1 MTVGSKNKQKTTL
14 IKSVCGTKNAPALPP
29 WWCMEYTH
37 HPLLVTDNNTLHG
50 LLYYC
55 CTCKCLLLVRRFTCS
70 LCLAHHLKQKQKYQ
84 FSILF
89 LFLLFYKNRFAKEI
103 CTCNVFYSSWL
114 QFISS
119 RYARRQ
125 CMLMMS
131 SNDIPVKVQWH
142 QRH

>member
-1 MTVGSKNKQKTTL
+1 MVQRMRQP
-14 IKSVCGTKNAPALPP
+14 CLPDGA
-29 WWCMEYTH
+29 W
-37 HPLLVTDNNTLHG
+37 NTLT
-50 LLYYC
+50 LPSWLQITTPCTDYC
-55 CTCKCLLLVRRFTCS
+55 IIVVLASVLLLVRRFTCS
-70 LCLAHHLKQKQKYQ
+70 LCLAHHLKQNKKNYQ

>member
-1 MTVGSKNKQKTTL
+1 MWYKECASPASLVVHGNILTLPSWLQITTPCTDYCIIVVL
-14 IKSVCGTKNAPALPP
+14 ASV
-29 WWCMEYTH
+29 
-37 HPLLVTDNNTLHG
+37 
-50 LLYYC
+50 
-55 CTCKCLLLVRRFTCS
+55 LLLVRRFTCS
-70 LCLAHHLKQKQKYQ
+70 LCLAHHLKQNKNYQ

>member
-1 MTVGSKNKQKTTL
+1 MWYKECASPASLVVHGNILTLPSWLQITTPCTDSCIIVVL
-14 IKSVCGTKNAPALPP
+14 ASV
-29 WWCMEYTH
+29 
-37 HPLLVTDNNTLHG
+37 
-50 LLYYC
+50 
-55 CTCKCLLLVRRFTCS
+55 LLLVRRFTCS

>member
-1 MTVGSKNKQKTTL
+1 MWYKECASPASLVVHGNILTLPSWLQITTPCTDYCIIVVL
-14 IKSVCGTKNAPALPP
+14 ASV
-29 WWCMEYTH
+29 
-37 HPLLVTDNNTLHG
+37 
-50 LLYYC
+50 
-55 CTCKCLLLVRRFTCS
+55 LLLVRRFTCS
-70 LCLAHHLKQKQKYQ
+70 LCLAHHLKQKKKNYQ

>member
-1 MTVGSKNKQKTTL
+1 MWYKECASPASLVVHGNILTLPSWLQITTPCTDYWIIVVL
-14 IKSVCGTKNAPALPP
+14 ASV
-29 WWCMEYTH
+29 
-37 HPLLVTDNNTLHG
+37 
-50 LLYYC
+50 
-55 CTCKCLLLVRRFTCS
+55 LLLVRRFTCS
-70 LCLAHHLKQKQKYQ
+70 LSLAHHLKQKQKNYQ

-103 CTCNVFYSSWL
+103 CTCNVFHSSWL

>member
-1 MTVGSKNKQKTTL
+1 MWYKECASPASLVVHGNILTLPSWLQITTPCTDYCIIVVL
-14 IKSVCGTKNAPALPP
+14 ASV
-29 WWCMEYTH
+29 
-37 HPLLVTDNNTLHG
+37 
-50 LLYYC
+50 
-55 CTCKCLLLVRRFTCS
+55 LLLVRRFTCS
-70 LCLAHHLKQKQKYQ
+70 LCLAHHLKQKTYQ

-103 CTCNVFYSSWL
+103 CTCNVFYSSRL

-131 SNDIPVKVQWH
+131 SNDIPVKVQ
-142 QRH
+142 